1 LSGGLVFV
9 YKRLVLLRRL
19 PATTV
24 GVLTYL
30 EPASA
35 VMFGWIF
42 LNEVPGAST
51 VVGGM
56 LILVAGVIVVFAT
69 ARAQGAIASV
79 PR

>member
-1 LSGGLVFV
+1 MFV
-9 YKRLVLLRRL
+9 ALLRRL

-42 LNEVPGAST
+42 LAEAPGAST

-56 LILVAGVIVVFAT
+56 LILVAGVIVVFT
-69 ARAQGAIASV
+69 SARAQGAVAGV